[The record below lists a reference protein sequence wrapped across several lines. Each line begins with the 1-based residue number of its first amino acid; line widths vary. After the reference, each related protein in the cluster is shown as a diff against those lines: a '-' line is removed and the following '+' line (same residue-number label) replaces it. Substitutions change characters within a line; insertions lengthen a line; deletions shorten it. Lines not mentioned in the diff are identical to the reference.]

1 MYLKFN
7 NGISNKI
14 FYQYGKNIYCELCSF
29 LTFLYEEII
38 FFQLKINMYICN
50 LFTSPCAHSDIIM

>member
-1 MYLKFN
+1 VYLKFN

-14 FYQYGKNIYCELCSF
+14 FYQYGKNIYCELFSF

-38 FFQLKINMYICN
+38 FFSIENKYVYLQPVY
-50 LFTSPCAHSDIIM
+50 FTLCP